1 MSSRLGSTL
10 RVTALI
16 GDRSTICYLLVI
28 DCQLSIIIFM
38 VRLNKNPRFF
48 LIFSLVLFLLTYGIE
63 GWLYGFWM
71 NRFLKQESLLIQF
84 TEPARFAVLY
94 VSAVIG
100 ILLLVI
106 IFTSPISLVTI
117 GLDNWLKSDTRAFL
131 SIFIGAFAF
140 AILVQRV
147 DYFARLLVLISA
159 LFLLKLDLQLVGC
172 NRWLSSL
179 IIVILCWLG
188 FTGGILTFYEWN
200 F

>member
-1 MSSRLGSTL
+1 MRLGSTL
-10 RVTALI
+10 RVTRSI

-28 DCQLSIIIFM
+28 DCQLSIIIVM
-38 VRLNKNPRFF
+38 VRLSKNPRFF

-63 GWLYGFWM
+63 GWLYGSWM
-71 NRFLKQESLLIQF
+71 NRFLKQENVLIQF
-84 TEPARFAVLY
+84 TEPARFGVLY

-100 ILLLVI
+100 ILFLVI
-106 IFTSPISLVTI
+106 IFASPISLITI

-147 DYFARLLVLISA
+147 DYFARFLVLISA
-159 LFLLKLDLQLVGC
+159 VFLLKLDLQLVGYS
-172 NRWLSSL
+172 RWLSSL
-179 IIVILCWLG
+179 ILIILCWLG